1 LGLLLLTL
9 LGRKERERERERN
22 FLLCEI
28 LPLYDKTKKK
38 KEKKKSV
45 ELNQRIFLGKKWDKV
60 CIAKILQD
68 SLNYKL
74 SVLICLPIR
83 SWDWGCI
90 HSKFLYKGGTL
101 IGPSTSFLK
110 HLALPQQ
117 I

>member
-1 LGLLLLTL
+1 LPFVFGLAFVDSSCKK
-9 LGRKERERERERN
+9 RKRERERN
-22 FLLCEI
+22 FLLCEF

-74 SVLICLPIR
+74 SVLICLCIR
-83 SWDWGCI
+83 
-90 HSKFLYKGGTL
+90 L
-101 IGPSTSFLK
+101 
-110 HLALPQQ
+110 
-117 I
+117 